1 MSAPLKKVNCTLCKR
16 KVLSALNVTQ
26 DNQLEHNIDRL
37 RYAAMDLLTKL
48 SRQFK
53 HRRNGVIF
61 LVNNFTHIVQV
72 RHCPVCPESDSTIAC
87 HARMYEMLS
96 EAVGR
101 CTARQSVQLTSSS

>member
-1 MSAPLKKVNCTLCKR
+1 MLCS
-16 KVLSALNVTQ
+16 LQ

-72 RHCPVCPESDSTIAC
+72 RCCPLPKFLIMI
-87 HARMYEMLS
+87 RL
-96 EAVGR
+96 
-101 CTARQSVQLTSSS
+101 